1 MSNDLTKA
9 KELICNYS
17 LEEFGYEPDF
27 RNLSSIEVAY
37 TTTDNDYPIQA
48 AIDLNKLNI
57 NKYINYILVEQRHY
71 PSMQELIDGELYALD
86 FNDLTAYTDEQLE
99 YAKKVAAALEEE
111 NVLVTVDSRNEKIGY
126 RIREA
131 QLSKVP
137 YMVCVGADEQE
148 NGTVAVRARKEGEGG
163 VMTIDEFIAKVKDET
178 KTFKKW

>member
-57 NKYINYILVEQRHY
+57 NK
-71 PSMQELIDGELYALD
+71 
-86 FNDLTAYTDEQLE
+86 
-99 YAKKVAAALEEE
+99 
-111 NVLVTVDSRNEKIGY
+111 
-126 RIREA
+126 
-131 QLSKVP
+131 
-137 YMVCVGADEQE
+137 
-148 NGTVAVRARKEGEGG
+148 
-163 VMTIDEFIAKVKDET
+163 
-178 KTFKKW
+178 